1 MSIINEETDT
11 EFQELFAKIS
21 CETTLDEYID
31 FAAETITSEP
41 AVDLTHV
48 DWRQECCEKSVAD
61 DFQSEDIVLIYDFDH
76 EIAND
81 EQEVRNLTT
90 SEALDSLDT
99 VKYLLKFMEVSR

>member
-31 FAAETITSEP
+31 FAVETITSEP

-48 DWRQECCEKSVAD
+48 DWLQEC
-61 DFQSEDIVLIYDFDH
+61 
-76 EIAND
+76 
-81 EQEVRNLTT
+81 
-90 SEALDSLDT
+90 
-99 VKYLLKFMEVSR
+99 